1 MLTLVSNS
9 SPPEGSSEKRPPVD
23 VEENKEEAKP
33 RRALLG
39 FRDRS
44 SKDGS
49 ES

>member
-1 MLTLVSNS
+1 MLTLVSNT
-9 SPPEGSSEKRPPVD
+9 SPPGESSEKQPPAETPESTED
-23 VEENKEEAKP
+23 AKP

-44 SKDGS
+44 TKEGP